1 MAIDM
6 NSPIGQV
13 RLLTAD
19 LDAANPLLDDALLE
33 GYLALN
39 AQSVYRAAADALD
52 AMATSEVLLSRKIRT
67 QDLQTDGPAVAAE
80 LRKQASILR
89 TRADLADQEASGGAE
104 WLQVLDF
111 QPHSH
116 LEAEEH
122 RL

>member
-6 NSPIGQV
+6 TTPIGQV

-19 LDAANPLLDDALLE
+19 LDPDKPLLDDELLN

-39 AQSVYRAAADALD
+39 AQNVLRAAADALD

-89 TRADLADQEASGGAE
+89 TRADNADQAE
-104 WLQVLDF
+104 LDQDWLQVINFDPLG
-111 QPHSH
+111 H
-116 LEAEEH
+116 LEGEEY